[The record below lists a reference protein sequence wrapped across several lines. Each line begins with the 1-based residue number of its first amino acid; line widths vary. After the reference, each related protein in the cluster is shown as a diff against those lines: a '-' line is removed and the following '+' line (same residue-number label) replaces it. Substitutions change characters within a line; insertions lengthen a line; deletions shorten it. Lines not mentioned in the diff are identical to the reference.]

1 MDPAKEQNDRSEF
14 EAILLDAVPHVRAFA
29 RSLTRNREEADDL
42 THDAVVRAL
51 GAMHQ
56 FTPGTNFK
64 AWIFTI
70 LRNLYY
76 NGRRRQSSRFSS
88 IDDMP
93 GLEPSIEPS
102 QESALAFNDFRR
114 AFFQLT
120 DVHRE
125 VLTLVGAGGLS
136 YEEAAAVCDCRV
148 GTVKSRVSRARAELR
163 DLLEGNKLHLTRSEM
178 TDAEKDELTDSLEGN
193 GNPEEIVRR
202 RAKG

>member
-1 MDPAKEQNDRSEF
+1 MDAAKEENDRSEF
-14 EAILLDAVPHVRAFA
+14 EATLLEAVPHVRAFA

-51 GAMHQ
+51 GAMNQ

-93 GLEPSIEPS
+93 GLEPSVEPS

-136 YEEAAAVCDCRV
+136 YEEAATVCDCRV
-148 GTVKSRVSRARAELR
+148 GEKPRLPGTRRT
-163 DLLEGNKLHLTRSEM
+163 EGAVGRQ
-178 TDAEKDELTDSLEGN
+178 
-193 GNPEEIVRR
+193 
-202 RAKG
+202 

>member
-1 MDPAKEQNDRSEF
+1 MSQRNRMIERNSRRRSSM
-14 EAILLDAVPHVRAFA
+14 PSSHVRAFA

-51 GAMHQ
+51 GAMNQ

-93 GLEPSIEPS
+93 GLEPSVEPS

-136 YEEAAAVCDCRV
+136 YEEAAAVCECRV
-148 GTVKSRVSRARAELR
+148 GTVKSRVSRARAELKEFAGR
-163 DLLEGNKLHLTRSEM
+163 QQVAAPAPPD
-178 TDAEKDELTDSLEGN
+178 D
-193 GNPEEIVRR
+193 RR
-202 RAKG
+202 KHGCV

>member
-1 MDPAKEQNDRSEF
+1 MDAAKEQNDRSEF

-93 GLEPSIEPS
+93 GLEPSVEPS

-163 DLLEGNKLHLTRSEM
+163 DLLEGNKLALSRGEM
-178 TDAEKDELTDSLEGN
+178 TDANKDELTESLETGV
-193 GNPEEIVRR
+193 NPGQKLKL